1 MTKGPNMVNVQG
13 ETVVSDPE
21 TIIPQRSDITYLP
34 HDAVQI
40 PAAEVR
46 AKDGLRA
53 KVTRVGAAI
62 GGHDACG
69 GIPFALLPELLI
81 EGMIIIPSIRNG
93 QVVKSLF
100 IG

>member
-1 MTKGPNMVNVQG
+1 MTKGPNMINVQG

-21 TIIPQRSDITYLP
+21 AIISKRSDITYLL
-34 HDAVQI
+34 HNAVQI
-40 PAAEVR
+40 PTTEVR
-46 AKDGLRA
+46 AEDGLRA

-62 GGHDACG
+62 GSHDACG
-69 GIPFALLPELLI
+69 GITFALLPELLI